1 MIQPSQP
8 NQLLSPKKM
17 NSESFSVF
25 DPFDLNSSDFN
36 CDLYMNKVGF
46 DFDFDFTNSK
56 LTLTLNTLSLSN
68 QLLKEC
74 DISKLMENEQSLY
87 KNIQSLD
94 SEMQTLVYENYNKF
108 INATDTIKKMGTNF
122 DLMEDE
128 LSLLSEKMR
137 KITESSEEISKN
149 LKTKRQDLTKLAN
162 KHTVLQKLQFLFD
175 LNPKMV
181 SAINRKEF
189 TEAVRYYLS
198 AKNALDRYENFPSIK
213 TIKDE
218 CHATLLQLKTILNEQ
233 LKAFE
238 LNQQAQIAEYIE
250 LLLQINEP
258 PENLV
263 DQYLLY
269 ADSTLNKTLDNL
281 DYHTAFLTDYYKSA
295 TAQEA
300 DMQHEMVPMD
310 ILEFIDLACNSY
322 LTCLTETVISYED
335 IFIKSNSDYFTAD
348 DQMLIKKKLERF
360 VQSTMSRFFEKVSYR
375 YEADRS
381 SLDEI
386 HFYIQSMDRFYRRLA
401 NLESVY
407 YLHRYSKN
415 YAVRIVEEACDCLF
429 NNVAELIRADFA
441 DQIMRCRTE
450 LAADKPNLV
459 ELLGRV
465 ETCLDDKFKFI
476 IESLV
481 NFNNPKLSFYRNAN
495 LREKIAVKIR
505 EKIFVF
511 ALNFILTHVE
521 SEYLQAAH
529 EAPAQLMLIFTRLLI
544 DLETQIIVSLLANAD
559 RELQIEKR
567 DSDYILT
574 TDYELRERA
583 KALSQKLINK
593 YVSRQGQSISCL
605 IRKCI
610 ESNEWL
616 ATVEPKSVKSI
627 MRTIIDEIAVIDSEV
642 GQLFEEGAR
651 TDRSSDSSKRR
662 QFGGTSQLPGY
673 GGKPV
678 YTSKSNWNYAR
689 GAKKIDNNLLSN
701 IQKLF
706 SERIEIFADCDFNK
720 LSVTTGIIKIVLK
733 TFIECVRLC
742 SFSRFGF
749 QQIQIDATYLQN
761 QLWRFVTDE
770 NLIINLT
777 EEIILSAYQ
786 RSFDPIKME
795 SALVDRICE
804 ST

>member
-1 MIQPSQP
+1 
-8 NQLLSPKKM
+8 
-17 NSESFSVF
+17 
-25 DPFDLNSSDFN
+25 
-36 CDLYMNKVGF
+36 
-46 DFDFDFTNSK
+46 
-56 LTLTLNTLSLSN
+56 
-68 QLLKEC
+68 
-74 DISKLMENEQSLY
+74 MENEQSLY

-128 LSLLSEKMR
+128 LSLLSEKMH
-137 KITESSEEISKN
+137 KITKSSEEISKN

-175 LNPKMV
+175 LNPKMI

-198 AKNALDRYENFPSIK
+198 AKNALDRYESFPSIK

-218 CHATLLQLKTILNEQ
+218 CHSTLLQLKTILNEQ
-233 LKAFE
+233 LKQFE
-238 LNQQAQIAEYIE
+238 LNQQAQISDHIE

-269 ADSTLNKTLDNL
+269 ADSQLNKMLDNL
-281 DYHTAFLTDYYKSA
+281 DYHTAFLVDYYKKPVV
-295 TAQEA
+295 A
-300 DMQHEMVPMD
+300 DDEMVPMD

-322 LTCLTETVISYED
+322 LTCLTETVITYED
-335 IFIKSNSDYFTAD
+335 IFIKSNSEYFSND
-348 DQMLIKKKLERF
+348 DQLLIKRKLEKF
-360 VQSTMSRFFEKVSYR
+360 IQSTMGRFFEKVAYR

-386 HFYIQSMDRFYRRLA
+386 TFYIQSMDRFYRRLA
-401 NLESVY
+401 NLENVY
-407 YLHRYSKN
+407 YIHKYAKN
-415 YAVRIVEEACDCLF
+415 YIVRIVEEACDALF
-429 NNVAELIRADFA
+429 NNVAEQMRADFA
-441 DQIMRCRTE
+441 EQIMRCRTE
-450 LAADKPNLV
+450 LAAPEDEARSKGNLV
-459 ELLGRV
+459 ELLARV
-465 ETCLDDKFKFI
+465 EGALDDKFKFI

-495 LREKIAVKIR
+495 LKEKIAVKIR

-511 ALNFILTHVE
+511 ALNFILTHIE
-521 SEYLQAAH
+521 SEYLKAGH
-529 EAPAQLMLIFTRLLI
+529 ELPAQLMLIFTRLLI

-567 DSDYILT
+567 DSNYILT

-583 KALSQKLINK
+583 KVLSQKLLNK

-610 ESNEWL
+610 ESSEWL
-616 ATVEPKSVKSI
+616 VAIEPKAVKSI
-627 MRTIIDEIAVIDSEV
+627 MRTIIDEIAVIDHEV
-642 GQLFEEGAR
+642 GQLFEEGSR
-651 TDRSSDSSKRR
+651 MDRSSDSSKRR
-662 QFGGTSQLPGY
+662 QFGATSAIPLY
-673 GGKPV
+673 SGKPV
-678 YTSKSNWNYAR
+678 YSSKSNWNYSNSR
-689 GAKKIDNNLLSN
+689 GSKKIDNNLLSN

-761 QLWRFVTDE
+761 QMWRFVTDE

-777 EEIILSAYQ
+777 EEIMLSAYQ

>member
-1 MIQPSQP
+1 
-8 NQLLSPKKM
+8 
-17 NSESFSVF
+17 
-25 DPFDLNSSDFN
+25 
-36 CDLYMNKVGF
+36 
-46 DFDFDFTNSK
+46 
-56 LTLTLNTLSLSN
+56 
-68 QLLKEC
+68 
-74 DISKLMENEQSLY
+74 MENEQSLY

-128 LSLLSEKMR
+128 LSRLSEKMR
-137 KITESSEEISKN
+137 RITDSSEEISKN

-175 LNPKMV
+175 LNPKMI

-198 AKNALDRYENFPSIK
+198 AKQALDRYENFPSIR

-233 LKAFE
+233 LKQFE
-238 LNQQAQIAEYIE
+238 LNQQTQISEYIE
-250 LLLQINEP
+250 LLLQIGEP
-258 PENLV
+258 PEHLV

-269 ADSTLNKTLDNL
+269 ADSTLNKFLDNL
-281 DYHTAFLTDYYKSA
+281 DYHTAFLVDYYKHDKD
-295 TAQEA
+295 AQ
-300 DMQHEMVPMD
+300 DGEMDPLD

-322 LTCLTETVISYED
+322 LTCLTETVIAYED
-335 IFIKSNSDYFTAD
+335 IFIKSNSEYFSED
-348 DQMLIKKKLERF
+348 DQLLIKRKLEKF
-360 VQSTMSRFFEKVSYR
+360 IQSTMSRFFEKVSFR

-381 SLDEI
+381 SVDEI
-386 HFYIQSMDRFYRRLA
+386 SFYIQSMDRLYRRVS
-401 NLESVY
+401 NLENVY
-407 YLHRYSKN
+407 YIHRCSKN
-415 YAVRIVEEACDCLF
+415 YIVRIIEEACDALF
-429 NNVAELIRADFA
+429 NNVAEMIRGDFA
-441 DQIMRCRTE
+441 EQIMRCRTE
-450 LAADKPNLV
+450 LCAPEDEAASKSKSNLV
-459 ELLGRV
+459 ELLAKV
-465 ETCLDDKFKFI
+465 ESTLDDKFKFI
-476 IESLV
+476 IENLV
-481 NFNNPKLSFYRNAN
+481 NFNNPKLSFYRQPN
-495 LREKIAVKIR
+495 LKEKVAVKIR

-521 SEYLQAAH
+521 SEYLKASH
-529 EAPAQLMLIFTRLLI
+529 ELPAQLMLIFTRLLI
-544 DLETQIIVSLLANAD
+544 DLEAQIIVSLLGNAD
-559 RELQIEKR
+559 RELQIERR

-574 TDYELRERA
+574 SEYELRERA
-583 KALSQKLINK
+583 KVLSQKLINQ

-610 ESNEWL
+610 ESSDWL
-616 ATVEPKSVKSI
+616 ATIEPKAVKSI
-627 MRTIIDEIAVIDSEV
+627 MRTIIDEIAVIDHEV
-642 GQLFEEGAR
+642 GQLFEEGHR

-662 QFGGTSQLPGY
+662 QVSAVTNLPVY
-673 GGKPV
+673 GSKPV
-678 YTSKSNWNYAR
+678 YSSKSNWNYSGSR

-742 SFSRFGF
+742 SFSRYGF

-761 QLWRFVTDE
+761 QMWRFVTDE

-777 EEIILSAYQ
+777 QEIMLSACQ
-786 RSFDPIKME
+786 RSFDPVEME

>member
-1 MIQPSQP
+1 
-8 NQLLSPKKM
+8 M
-17 NSESFSVF
+17 NWIKRSKEQA
-25 DPFDLNSSDFN
+25 LN
-36 CDLYMNKVGF
+36 K
-46 DFDFDFTNSK
+46 
-56 LTLTLNTLSLSN
+56 TLPA

-128 LSLLSEKMR
+128 LTLLGEKMR
-137 KITESSEEISKN
+137 RITDSSEEIAKN
-149 LKTKRQDLTKLAN
+149 LKTKRHDLTRLAN

-181 SAINRKEF
+181 SAISRKEF

-198 AKNALDRYENFPSIK
+198 AKKALDRYESFPSIR

-218 CHATLLQLKTILNEQ
+218 CHATLRQLKTILNEQ
-233 LKAFE
+233 LKQFE
-238 LNQQAQIAEYIE
+238 LNQQAQISEYIE
-250 LLLQINEP
+250 LLLQIGEP

-269 ADSTLNKTLDNL
+269 ADSSLNKTLDNL
-281 DYHTAFLTDYYKSA
+281 DYHTAFLADYYRSGCV
-295 TAQEA
+295 QE
-300 DMQHEMVPMD
+300 DEMVPMD

-322 LTCLTETVISYED
+322 LTCLTETVITYED
-335 IFIKSNSDYFTAD
+335 IFIKSNSNYFSAD
-348 DQMLIKKKLERF
+348 DQLLIQKKLERF
-360 VQSTMSRFFEKVSYR
+360 VQSTMSRFFERVVVR

-381 SLDEI
+381 GLDEI
-386 HFYIQSMDRFYRRLA
+386 NFYIQSMDRFYRRLA

-407 YLHRYSKN
+407 HLHRYSKN
-415 YAVRIVEEACDCLF
+415 HAVRIVEDACDCLF

-441 DQIMRCRTE
+441 EQIRRCRTE
-450 LAADKPNLV
+450 LATDKPNLV

-465 ETCLDDKFKFI
+465 EASLDEKFRFI
-476 IESLV
+476 LESLV

-511 ALNFILTHVE
+511 ALNFVLSHVQ
-521 SEYLQAAH
+521 SECLQAAH

-610 ESNEWL
+610 ESNDWL
-616 ATVEPKSVKSI
+616 ASVEPKSVKSI
-627 MRTIIDEIAVIDSEV
+627 MRTIIDEVAVIDHEV
-642 GQLFEEGAR
+642 GQLFEEGSR

-662 QFGGTSQLPGY
+662 QFAGASQLPVY
-673 GGKPV
+673 SGKPV
-678 YTSKSNWNYAR
+678 YTSKSSWNYAR

-749 QQIQIDATYLQN
+749 QQVQIDATYLQN

-777 EEIILSAYQ
+777 EEITLSAYQ

-795 SALVDRICE
+795 SGLLDRICE